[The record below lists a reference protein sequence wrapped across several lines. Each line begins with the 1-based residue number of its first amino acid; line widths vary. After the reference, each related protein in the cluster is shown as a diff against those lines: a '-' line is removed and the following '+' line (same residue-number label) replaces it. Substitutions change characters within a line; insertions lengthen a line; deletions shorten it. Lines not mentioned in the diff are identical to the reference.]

1 MDIELSLKIFALVVS
16 AFGAWKV
23 LSELARARRST
34 LREEYRFAKE
44 FFADLQSKEFLH
56 PYVRDKGFEALS
68 GDKSLTTREIEYL
81 VSLPGPAQSLREYAN
96 GRRYLEHA
104 ATAGDKQIML
114 KNRYQKPWI
123 LRAILLGYLLLFLAA
138 YSAAWSPL
146 IFPSVPHDFGVR
158 IVVALPFT
166 ALAFG
171 PIAYYF
177 FSQGLRV
184 GNAISLIRRVK
195 LLGKGHK

>member
-1 MDIELSLKIFALVVS
+1 MDIELSLKILALVVS
-16 AFGAWKV
+16 AFGAWKI

-44 FFADLQSKEFLH
+44 FFADLQSKESLH
-56 PYVRDKGFEALS
+56 PYVRDKGFEALAR
-68 GDKSLTTREIEYL
+68 DRSLTTREIEYL

-114 KNRYQKPWI
+114 KKRYQKSWI

-146 IFPSVPHDFGVR
+146 LFPSVPHRFGVR
-158 IVVALPFT
+158 VFAALPFT

-177 FSQGLRV
+177 FSQGMRV
-184 GNAISLIRRVK
+184 GNALSLIRRVK
-195 LLGKGHK
+195 LLGSGHK